1 MDEIKALDR
10 QPHSSRILS
19 DCSNVSISGGNLI
32 SAGRDIIYNVQIA
45 RNAQEFQVSRM
56 LDWLSPRNY
65 RQIQATNWTPNTV
78 PWFLSGTTFGTW
90 LTTQGSI
97 ICRNRNA
104 SAAVRH
110 AQELVKA
117 APDETSIAFVYL
129 RYTDPISAVEVVAAI
144 IRQMIED
151 HIHLRSFLEP
161 LYAQHVLYR
170 TFPTQQELL
179 SLLKTLSGH
188 FKRNLRFIDGLDE
201 AHIEHRSE
209 ILSILATLDGN
220 LMVTSRPL
228 SLLGEVLEGPQVTFI
243 KINAYVDDIE
253 RMTSKGIDHNASL
266 RRLLLRHNLKEKVVS
281 RICAKFLYA
290 SLQLKMIKHCTNRKT
305 SLIGRTLV
313 DENELISVRLV
324 RFCHHTTRKPLV
336 SLLAKIFLDPHAVL
350 AQGCILY
357 LDALKM
363 NDITIEQW
371 STFDNILNSTPFLGY
386 APDKLELSSSPV
398 QRTFVYVKASRSF
411 SNSISLRGEEKP
423 FDLATSPIHIAAFVD
438 TVYLLDSSSIEEEV
452 SHITQRRS
460 SALFLAASQGNHQS
474 LEHLLRLSHIHVNAR
489 NSQGKTALH
498 AALLPGLKG
507 LECLEAL
514 LTHPAININARDSTG
529 ESTSMPWTTPETR
542 LSPFVSG
549 EQISPLQ
556 RACSTLSNYAG
567 KIHGI
572 EGQAIT
578 QELLQRS
585 RGMIAMAP
593 SVSSS
598 PWAASKDP
606 SAHVA

>member
-1 MDEIKALDR
+1 MMLMMQLPSRKSDRTKALKTFKGCVECVTR
-10 QPHSSRILS
+10 KRALS
-19 DCSNVSISGGNLI
+19 CSIS
-32 SAGRDIIYNVQIA
+32 
-45 RNAQEFQVSRM
+45 
-56 LDWLSPRNY
+56 
-65 RQIQATNWTPNTV
+65 
-78 PWFLSGTTFGTW
+78 
-90 LTTQGSI
+90 
-97 ICRNRNA
+97 A
-104 SAAVRH
+104 S
-110 AQELVKA
+110 
-117 APDETSIAFVYL
+117 
-129 RYTDPISAVEVVAAI
+129 
-144 IRQMIED
+144 
-151 HIHLRSFLEP
+151 RSFIAGYDLRKE
-161 LYAQHVLYR
+161 AWVI
-170 TFPTQQELL
+170 
-179 SLLKTLSGH
+179 LSGH
-188 FKRNLRFIDGLDE
+188 FKRSLRFIDGLDE

-209 ILSILATLDGN
+209 ILSILATIDGN
-220 LMVTSRPL
+220 FMVTSRPL

-243 KINAYVDDIE
+243 NINPCVDDIE
-253 RMTSKGIDHNASL
+253 RMASKGIDHSTSL
-266 RRLLLRHNLKEKVVS
+266 RRLLLRHKLKEKVVS

-290 SLQLKMIKHCTNRKT
+290 SLQLKMIKHCTNRKSVLERLERT
-305 SLIGRTLV
+305 PQDLNSLYAQTMQRIMAQPDEHADLATRALLWVGYACRPLDIQELRHAVACEPASNKFDWTTLV
-313 DENELISVRLV
+313 DENEFISVRLV
-324 RFCHHTTRKPLV
+324 RFCHHTARKPLV

-386 APDKLELSSSPV
+386 ALTNWSSHLRQSNGLSSMSK
-398 QRTFVYVKASRSF
+398 QAEASATRFLVSCRSYPLQYAERR
-411 SNSISLRGEEKP
+411 SP
-423 FDLATSPIHIAAFVD
+423 FDLATSPIHVAAFVD

-474 LEHLLRLSHIHVNAR
+474 LEHLRLSHIHVNAR

-498 AALLPGLKG
+498 AAFLPGLKG

-529 ESTSMPWTTPETR
+529 RTPLMEAADQPCDLKSRNLVLERFIQMARGVDINAVDHSGDTALTLCLR
-542 LSPFVSG
+542 RANLPIAKSLLQCNEIDINIVNKAGLSSFD
-549 EQISPLQ
+549 
-556 RACSTLSNYAG
+556 YAG

-598 PWAASKDP
+598 PWAASKVP